1 MQRQRQQQRQ
11 QQQPSLI
18 GCTWNAQGD
27 LICDPAHFARPTA
40 VKEGFATREQVVTP
54 QIVERQMA
62 NKERP
67 PSVPMRANVIE
78 CDPAKKHSESEC
90 APYGTTV
97 ACDSTYVRDSVNGEP
112 VSANACVVPYGKY

>member
-1 MQRQRQQQRQ
+1 MQRQQQA
-11 QQQPSLI
+11 SYI

-27 LICDPAHFARPTA
+27 LICDPVRFAGPTT
-40 VKEGFATREQVVTP
+40 VKEGFASGEQVVTP

-62 NKERP
+62 NKARP
-67 PSVPMRANVIE
+67 PTIPLRMNVIE
-78 CDPAKKHSESEC
+78 CDPDKKHSESEC

-97 ACDSTYVRDSVNGEP
+97 ACDSTYVRDSVKGEP